1 MSGDEI
7 MEFTPKKRKRFTLWL
22 IGIAIACSVIILDL
36 KNIPLIKEF
45 VGNVTDI
52 VMPLIIGFVIAL
64 IINVPMSFLEDK
76 LWKKSTSDRMNKIR
90 RPIAFVLSLVFIIG
104 ILAGVVWLVI
114 PALVEAV
121 TVIADGVMSYVN
133 TLSAMS
139 REEIAQLPVGKLLL
153 NVDWVKTM
161 KTIETFLKNQ
171 GGDIV
176 NTAVGT
182 VSSLISGIYDFFI
195 AIVFTVYILFNK
207 EKLKAQTSRLTKA
220 WIPDKV
226 ADFTIH
232 ACKLL
237 GKNFKNFVTGQS
249 LEAVILGVLCMIGM
263 FSLQIPYAPM
273 VGALVGVTAII
284 PVVGGFIGAF
294 VGAFMILTVSPIK
307 AVIFLIYILV
317 LQQLEGNLIYP
328 KVMGTSVNLPS
339 MWILAAV
346 TIGGGIAGAGGMLL
360 AVPVASTIYVLV
372 REATEKREEKLIS
385 KTEIKEEPQT

>member
-1 MSGDEI
+1 MIGVGTVEI
-7 MEFTPKKRKRFTLWL
+7 SPKKRRKFSLWL
-22 IGIAIACSVIILDL
+22 IGIAIACSVIILAL

-45 VGNVTDI
+45 VGKATGI
-52 VMPLIIGFVIAL
+52 VMPLIIGFVFAL

-76 LWKKSTSDRMNKIR
+76 LFRKSKSEKSGKSR
-90 RPIAFVLSLVFIIG
+90 RTIAFVLSLVFIIG
-104 ILAGVVWLVI
+104 VIAGVVWLVI
-114 PALVEAV
+114 PALIEAV
-121 TVIADGVMSYVN
+121 TVIADGVMGYVN
-133 TLSAMS
+133 KFSAMS
-139 REEIAQLPVGKLLL
+139 REEIAELPVGKLLL
-153 NVDWVKTM
+153 NVDWDKTM

-182 VSSLISGIYDFFI
+182 VSSLVSGIYDFFI
-195 AIVFTVYILFNK
+195 AIVFAVYILFNK
-207 EKLKAQTSRLTKA
+207 EKLKAQTARLVKA
-220 WIPDKV
+220 WIPDNI
-226 ADFTIH
+226 ANFSIH
-232 ACKLL
+232 ACRLL

-263 FSLQIPYAPM
+263 FILQIPYAPM

-294 VGAFMILTVSPIK
+294 VGAFMILTVSPVK
-307 AVIFLIYILV
+307 AVIFLVYILV

-360 AVPVASTIYVLV
+360 AVPVASTIYILV
-372 REATEKREEKLIS
+372 REATEKREGKLIS
-385 KTEIKEEPQT
+385 DKEIKSEEQT

>member
-1 MSGDEI
+1 MIGVGTVEI
-7 MEFTPKKRKRFTLWL
+7 SPKKRRKFSLWL
-22 IGIAIACSVIILDL
+22 IGIAIACSVIILAL

-45 VGNVTDI
+45 VGKATGI
-52 VMPLIIGFVIAL
+52 VMPLIIGFVFAL

-76 LWKKSTSDRMNKIR
+76 LFRKSKSEKSGKSR
-90 RPIAFVLSLVFIIG
+90 RTIAFVLSLVFIIG
-104 ILAGVVWLVI
+104 VIAGVVWLVI
-114 PALVEAV
+114 PALIEAV
-121 TVIADGVMSYVN
+121 TVIADGVMGYVN
-133 TLSAMS
+133 KFSAMS
-139 REEIAQLPVGKLLL
+139 REEIAELPVGKLLL
-153 NVDWVKTM
+153 NVDWDKTM

-182 VSSLISGIYDFFI
+182 VSSLVSGIYDFFI
-195 AIVFTVYILFNK
+195 AIVFAVYILFNK
-207 EKLKAQTSRLTKA
+207 EKLKAQTARLVKA
-220 WIPDKV
+220 WIPDNI
-226 ADFTIH
+226 ADFSIH
-232 ACKLL
+232 SCRLL

-263 FSLQIPYAPM
+263 FILQIPYAPM

-294 VGAFMILTVSPIK
+294 VGAFMILTVSPVK
-307 AVIFLIYILV
+307 AVIFLVYILV

-360 AVPVASTIYVLV
+360 AVPVASTIYILV
-372 REATEKREEKLIS
+372 REATEKREGKLIS
-385 KTEIKEEPQT
+385 EKEIKSEEQT

>member
-1 MSGDEI
+1 MMEI
-7 MEFTPKKRKRFTLWL
+7 TPKKRKKFSLWI
-22 IGIAIACSVIILDL
+22 IGIAFSCFVIILAL

-45 VGNVTDI
+45 LGKATDI
-52 VMPLIIGFVIAL
+52 VMPLIIGFIFAL

-76 LWKKSTSDRMNKIR
+76 LWKKSNSNRMCKIR
-90 RPIAFVLSLVFIIG
+90 RPIAFVLSLLIIVG
-104 ILAGVVWLVI
+104 IIAGVVWLVI

-133 TLSAMS
+133 TLSSMS

-153 NVDWVKTM
+153 NVDWDKTL

-171 GGDIV
+171 GGDIF

-182 VSSLISGIYDFFI
+182 VSSVISGIYDFFI

-226 ADFTIH
+226 ADFSIH

-263 FSLQIPYAPM
+263 FILQIPYAPM

-307 AVIFLIYILV
+307 AVIFLVYILI

-328 KVMGTSVNLPS
+328 KVMGTSVNLPG

-360 AVPVASTIYVLV
+360 AVPVASTVYVLV
-372 REATEKREEKLIS
+372 REATEKREEKLSPITET
-385 KTEIKEEPQT
+385 KTEEAKT

>member
-1 MSGDEI
+1 MEI
-7 MEFTPKKRKRFTLWL
+7 SKKKRKRFTLWL
-22 IGIAIACSVIILDL
+22 IGIAIACSVIILAL
-36 KNIPLIKEF
+36 RNIPLIKEF
-45 VGNVTDI
+45 VGKATDI
-52 VMPLIIGFVIAL
+52 VMPLIIGFVFAL

-76 LWKKSTSDRMNKIR
+76 LFKKAKSKKLSNTR

-104 ILAGVVWLVI
+104 IIAGVVWLVI
-114 PALVEAV
+114 PALVEAIS
-121 TVIADGVMSYVN
+121 VIADAVMSYVN
-133 TLSAMS
+133 KLSAMS

-153 NVDWVKTM
+153 NVDWDKTM

-182 VSSLISGIYDFFI
+182 VSSLVSGIYDFFI
-195 AIVFTVYILFNK
+195 AIVFAVYILFNK
-207 EKLKAQTSRLTKA
+207 EKLKAQTARLTKA
-220 WIPDKV
+220 WIPDNI
-226 ADFTIH
+226 ADFSIH
-232 ACKLL
+232 ACRLL

-263 FSLQIPYAPM
+263 FILQIPYAPM

-294 VGAFMILTVSPIK
+294 VGAFMILTVSPVK
-307 AVIFLIYILV
+307 AVIFLVYILV

-346 TIGGGIAGAGGMLL
+346 TVGGGIAGAVGMLL
-360 AVPVASTIYVLV
+360 AVPVASTVYILV
-372 REATEKREEKLIS
+372 REATEKREKKLIS
-385 KTEIKEEPQT
+385 KSEFKIEEQA

>member
-1 MSGDEI
+1 MIGVGTVEI
-7 MEFTPKKRKRFTLWL
+7 SPKKRRKFSLWL
-22 IGIAIACSVIILDL
+22 IGIAIACSVIILAL

-45 VGNVTDI
+45 VGKATGI
-52 VMPLIIGFVIAL
+52 VMPLIIGFVFAL

-76 LWKKSTSDRMNKIR
+76 LFRKSKSEKSGKSR
-90 RPIAFVLSLVFIIG
+90 RTIAFVLSLVFIIG
-104 ILAGVVWLVI
+104 VIAGVVWLVI
-114 PALVEAV
+114 PALIEAV
-121 TVIADGVMSYVN
+121 TVIADGVMGYVN
-133 TLSAMS
+133 KFSAMS
-139 REEIAQLPVGKLLL
+139 REEIAELPVGKLLL
-153 NVDWVKTM
+153 NVDWDKTM

-182 VSSLISGIYDFFI
+182 VSSLVSGIYDFFI
-195 AIVFTVYILFNK
+195 AIVFAVYILFNK
-207 EKLKAQTSRLTKA
+207 EKLKAQTARLVKA
-220 WIPDKV
+220 WIPDNI
-226 ADFTIH
+226 ADFSIH
-232 ACKLL
+232 ACRLL

-263 FSLQIPYAPM
+263 FILQIPYAPM

-294 VGAFMILTVSPIK
+294 VGAFMILTVSPVK
-307 AVIFLIYILV
+307 AVIFLVYILV

-360 AVPVASTIYVLV
+360 AVHVASTIYILV
-372 REATEKREEKLIS
+372 REATEKREGKLIS
-385 KTEIKEEPQT
+385 DKEIKSEEQT